1 MIRHYG
7 AHNEHFRYGSA
18 DFANSFD
25 LRRAGMFR
33 QSPTSLFV
41 GFFEGKPLWY
51 DGAGGLLLVGGAR
64 SGKLRDI
71 LAYNICSGIYA
82 GGSML
87 ILDMKGELAA
97 ISQDQTPD
105 KKYCAYWNPLA
116 LHAMPQM
123 RLNPLDYIQKDSPSL
138 FADVKV
144 MAETFIPLTG
154 SPQAEYFELRAREFL
169 EAIALSLVQI
179 DGVLSLPALYR
190 TINLIPLN
198 DERWLDFAYAMH
210 SSGIALAVRVEEEI
224 AAARDDST
232 GGFRGIL
239 GELFKSF
246 SCLSDPAL
254 MASVSPPFDFS
265 LADLCA
271 SEQFWQF
278 YLMCPAE
285 YIHVWAPVIKAIF
298 TSAMVYKARTP
309 DAPRQTW
316 VLDECAQLKHFPLV
330 ARMFTYGA
338 GIGIRPWAVFQSTAQ
353 MNETGPNAKNII
365 TSSAA
370 LQSYFALRDIDSA
383 RNVSDMLGSQTL
395 EYDDTLKQGRARLA
409 RQNLAQSLMAGA
421 DPLMAGLAMK
431 QQAFEEQH
439 RTKQRRLLRTPDEVM
454 NARPERQ
461 FIFAD
466 IVGKPIPAS
475 RAPYYE
481 QVFMA
486 RRYHPN
492 PYHPPAN
499 KVRVKTKLG
508 HTWRKVAKKR
518 VPGRYADYPQ
528 YADGAWSFIR

>member
-1 MIRHYG
+1 MHG
-7 AHNEHFRYGSA
+7 LALHNEHFRFGSA
-18 DFANSFD
+18 KFANSFD
-25 LRRAGMFR
+25 LRRAGLFR
-33 QSPTSLFV
+33 QSPTALFI
-41 GFFEGKPLWY
+41 GFYQGKPLWY

-71 LAYNICSGIYA
+71 LAYNICSGIYS

-97 ISQDQTPD
+97 ISQNQTPD
-105 KKYCAYWNPLA
+105 QKYCAYWNPLA
-116 LHAMPQM
+116 LHDMPTM
-123 RLNPLDYIQKDSPSL
+123 RLNPLDYIRRDSPSL

-169 EAIALSLVQI
+169 EAIALTLTQNE
-179 DGVLSLPALYR
+179 GVLSLPALYR

-198 DERWLDFAYAMH
+198 DDNWLDFAYAMH

-224 AAARDDST
+224 AASRDDST

-254 MASVSPPFDFS
+254 MASVSPPYNFS
-265 LADLCA
+265 LADLCDK
-271 SEQFWQF
+271 ERYWQF

-285 YIHVWAPVIKAIF
+285 YIQIWAPVIKVIF
-298 TSAMVYKARTP
+298 TGAMTYKSRAP

-316 VLDECAQLKHFPLV
+316 VLDECAQLGRFSLLV
-330 ARMFTYGA
+330 RMFTYGA
-338 GIGIRPWAVFQSTAQ
+338 GIGVRPWAVFQSTAQ
-353 MNETGPNAKNII
+353 MDETGAQAKPII

-370 LQSYFALRDIDSA
+370 LQSYFALRDIGSA
-383 RNVSDMLGSQTL
+383 RSVSDMLGSQTL
-395 EYDDTLKQGRARLA
+395 EYDDTLKQRRAALA
-409 RQNLAQSLMAGA
+409 RQHLMQSIMEGA
-421 DPLMAGLAMK
+421 DPFMTGLAMR

-454 NARPERQ
+454 HTKEGNQ
-461 FIFAD
+461 FIFAKG
-466 IVGKPIPAS
+466 IGKPILAN
-475 RAPYYE
+475 RTPYYE
-481 QVFMA
+481 QSFMA
-486 RRYHPN
+486 GRYHPN

-499 KVRVKTKLG
+499 KVRVKTSMG
-508 HTWRKVAKKR
+508 HKWRKVVTRR
-518 VPGRYADYPQ
+518 VPKRYAEYPQ
-528 YADGAWSFIR
+528 YAHGLWSFIR